1 MELNLLFLVVLLILV
16 YKMHDGYK
24 KGMVKEVISMVS
36 LVVMCV
42 VALLIASGLAK
53 YFDHEFAGVAIS
65 VVLLVLLGIAHSL
78 LGVVFFSAKMIV
90 KLPLVSSVDKL
101 LGIVAGALEVLLLL
115 WTMYSLILL
124 YGCGELGQ
132 WVLECTQKSRIL
144 TIVYGNNLLAPIIG
158 QALSSIPDLT
168 EVIEFG
174 KEQIMN
180 KLP

>member
-1 MELNLLFLVVLLILV
+1 MELNLLFLVVLLVLV
-16 YKMHDGYK
+16 YKMYDGYK
-24 KGMVKEVISMVS
+24 KGMVKEIISMVS

-42 VALLIASGLAK
+42 VVLLIGSGLAK
-53 YFDHEFAGVAIS
+53 YFDQEFAGVAIS
-65 VVLLVLLGIAHSL
+65 VVLLILLGIAHSL

-101 LGIVAGALEVLLLL
+101 LGIVAGALEVVLLL

-132 WVLECTQKSRIL
+132 WVLEGTQSSRIL
-144 TIVYGNNLLAPIIG
+144 TIVYENNLLAPIIG
-158 QALSSIPDLT
+158 QALSNIPDLT

-180 KLP
+180 SLQ